1 MKKIKLFSF
10 FFSGNI
16 IKTLCLI
23 TILGLSL
30 IMMSD
35 HLAFF
40 RYNIMSA
47 SYINS
52 DYFKNAIYVQVYN
65 SFLINYQLENQEL
78 AEKNIDEYNK
88 TFLEK
93 MLKMVDINFFEKSKT
108 YPAVE
113 DVYGYSYLG
122 GTYDVYTD
130 DTLKI
135 CFGSEN
141 TYRAFKYP
149 LSSGTWFDAATQ
161 KSEYPNAVVCG
172 YNYNSVRVG
181 DDIEIQL
188 YDVNDQPDYKVK
200 VHVIGKIAAPYY
212 NFQLGGAASDVEAF
226 AQNEALFTSN
236 SVFLLDNELSKKQFT
251 DFYLEHMFVDD
262 NFIVRFRNNAS
273 QDEIKEYLDF
283 IGQYS
288 EGSLVPAYFNVDDVV
303 KYTNEAVWD
312 AISEKMPSTVM
323 YIAFST
329 LSMLIIVILM
339 VRKNM
344 NEHYIYYLCGCSR
357 KKSFGIM
364 ISGIL
369 SIGLIS
375 ALIASGYIL
384 YRQYVVANEIEI
396 YSQAYFDS
404 LSIIAVFGYVILI
417 TVIGSLIPFLL
428 MMKNTPIEMYRKRTN

>member
-188 YDVNDQPDYKVK
+188 YDVNDQPDYKIK

-212 NFQLGGAASDVEAF
+212 NFQLGG
-226 AQNEALFTSN
+226 
-236 SVFLLDNELSKKQFT
+236 
-251 DFYLEHMFVDD
+251 
-262 NFIVRFRNNAS
+262 
-273 QDEIKEYLDF
+273 EI
-283 IGQYS
+283 GRAH
-288 EGSLVPAYFNVDDVV
+288 V
-303 KYTNEAVWD
+303 
-312 AISEKMPSTVM
+312 
-323 YIAFST
+323 
-329 LSMLIIVILM
+329 
-339 VRKNM
+339 
-344 NEHYIYYLCGCSR
+344 
-357 KKSFGIM
+357 
-364 ISGIL
+364 
-369 SIGLIS
+369 
-375 ALIASGYIL
+375 
-384 YRQYVVANEIEI
+384 
-396 YSQAYFDS
+396 
-404 LSIIAVFGYVILI
+404 
-417 TVIGSLIPFLL
+417 
-428 MMKNTPIEMYRKRTN
+428 